1 LSEAPQLFERK
12 CLEAIQGLGKALG
25 QLSLYKLGHPAVA
38 AMLAACGEQLKGLLA
53 ETAQGELAF
62 SVDND
67 KLIANGRIIC
77 GLDSLPSSIPTTFA
91 RFKLSSLTFKSGLD
105 AEDLK
110 AFCELASSRP
120 DSEAGRDPKKYLEGR
135 GVANVILNEAVYA
148 KVGEEALLKA
158 LEQKSLEETIRALVG
173 NAVADPNKQKMVY
186 EKVEALIREDIQ
198 RRIDEVTKPLV
209 REKTGL
215 QNESVRTKGVMEGV
229 ADGVIVVDEGGNI
242 LMMNPAA
249 EQLYAAPLSQ
259 VAGQHLAAKAGAEHL
274 VTLAQEIGTPTDRT
288 IKGDVASSGA
298 DEAKKTMK
306 AASAVVQNEA
316 GKIVGMVSSLHDTAK
331 LRELER
337 MQREFVAHVTHE
349 LRAPLT
355 AIRAALDI
363 LNEEFQ
369 GRVNEEETRIFGS
382 ALHNADRLERLI
394 NDILDFSKIEAGE
407 MRVSVKKAD
416 AERVTREAFESLK
429 PWAQRKDIGYDF
441 DSEQDLPPI
450 MADSHRTTQVLVNL
464 LSNAIKFTPAKGRVA
479 VKVFRPK
486 DGEKVVEITVAD
498 TGPGI
503 PQSEHKRIFE
513 KFIQIATGEV
523 RGGTG
528 LGLAIAKAITH
539 MQNGRLWLESEV
551 GKGSTFYIALPL
563 YGGPAEDGSLPK
575 PSGAEKTLPDALPW
589 WKKLLGLK

>member
-1 LSEAPQLFERK
+1 MSDQPQAFERR

-38 AMLAACGEQLKGLLA
+38 AMLQACGDQLKGLLSQ
-53 ETAQGELAF
+53 TAQGELAF

-77 GLDSLPSSIPTTFA
+77 TLDALPTSIPNTFA
-91 RFKLSSLTFKSGLD
+91 RFKLSSLTFKSGLSSD
-105 AEDLK
+105 DLK
-110 AFCELASSRP
+110 AFCELTSSRP
-120 DSEAGRDPKKYLEGR
+120 DSEAGRDPKKHLEGR
-135 GVANVILNEAVYA
+135 GVVNIILNEAVYA

-173 NAVADPNKQKMVY
+173 NAVADPRKQKMVY
-186 EKVEALIREDIQ
+186 EKVELLIREDIQ

-209 REKTGL
+209 REKNAL
-215 QNESVRTKGVMEGV
+215 QNETARTKGVVEGV
-229 ADGVIVVDEGGNI
+229 ADGVIVVDDGGNI

-249 EQLYAAPLSQ
+249 EHIYSAPLSQ
-259 VAGQHLAAKAGAEHL
+259 VAGKHLGASAGAEHL
-274 VTLAQEIGTPTDRT
+274 VTLAQEIATPVDRA
-288 IKGDVASSGA
+288 IKPDVESRGA
-298 DEAKKTMK
+298 EEAKKTVK
-306 AASAVVQNEA
+306 ASAAVVQNEA
-316 GKIVGMVSSLHDTAK
+316 GKIVGMVSSLHDSAK
-331 LRELER
+331 LKELER

-363 LNEEFQ
+363 LHEEFQ
-369 GRVNEEETRIFGS
+369 GRVNEDETRIMAS

-407 MRVSVKKAD
+407 MRVNVKKAD
-416 AERVTREAFESLK
+416 AERIAREAVDGLK
-429 PWAQRKDIGYDF
+429 PWAQRKDLDLAL
-441 DSEQDLPPI
+441 DVEHDLPPI
-450 MADSHRTTQVLVNL
+450 MADSHRTVQVLVNL
-464 LSNAIKFTPAKGRVA
+464 LSNAIKFTPAKGRID
-479 VKVFRPK
+479 VKVFRGK
-486 DGEKVVEITVAD
+486 TGEKVVEFVVSD

-503 PQSEHKRIFE
+503 PASEHKRIFE

-539 MQNGRLWLESEV
+539 MQNGRLWLESEA
-551 GKGSTFYIALPL
+551 GKGSTFYIALPFWAGPAEE
-563 YGGPAEDGSLPK
+563 GGPAK
-575 PSGAEKTLPDALPW
+575 PASAQAAADALPW

>member
-1 LSEAPQLFERK
+1 MSDQPQIFERK

-38 AMLAACGEQLKGLLA
+38 AMLGTCGEQLKALLS

-67 KLIANGRIIC
+67 KLIANGRIIATM
-77 GLDSLPSSIPTTFA
+77 DALPNSIPSTFS
-91 RFKLSSLTFKSGLD
+91 RFKLSSLTFKSGLSAD
-105 AEDLK
+105 DLK

-135 GVANVILNEAVYA
+135 GVLNVILNEAVYA

-186 EKVEALIREDIQ
+186 EKVESLVREDIQ

-209 REKTGL
+209 RERNAL
-215 QNESVRTKGVMEGV
+215 QNETTRTRGVMEGV
-229 ADGVIVVDEGGNI
+229 ADGVIVVDDGGNI

-259 VAGQHLAAKAGAEHL
+259 VAGQHLSAKAGAEHL
-274 VTLAQEIGTPTDRT
+274 VTLAQEISTPADRT
-288 IKGDVASSGA
+288 IKGEVESRGTD
-298 DEAKKTMK
+298 DAKKTMK
-306 AASAVVQNEA
+306 ASSALVQNEA

-331 LRELER
+331 LREVER

-363 LNEEFQ
+363 LKEELH
-369 GRVNEEETRIFGS
+369 GRVNEEETRIMGS

-407 MRVSVKKAD
+407 MRVNLKKAD
-416 AERVTREAFESLK
+416 AERIARDAFESLR
-429 PWAQRKDIGYDF
+429 PWAQRKSIDF
-441 DSEQDLPPI
+441 TLDVEHNLPPI
-450 MADSHRTTQVLVNL
+450 MADSHRTVQVLVNL
-464 LSNAIKFTPAKGRVA
+464 LSNAIKFTPAKGRVS

-486 DGEKVVEITVAD
+486 DGEKMVEFTVAD

-503 PQSEHKRIFE
+503 PQAEHKRIFE

-528 LGLAIAKAITH
+528 LGLAIAKAVTH
-539 MQNGRLWLESEV
+539 MQNGRLWLDSKV
-551 GKGSTFYIALPL
+551 GQGSTFYIALPFFV
-563 YGGPAEDGSLPK
+563 G
-575 PSGAEKTLPDALPW
+575 PSGESGQAKPEAPAAEPAPW
-589 WKKLLGLK
+589 WKKLFS

>member
-1 LSEAPQLFERK
+1 MSEAPQAFERK

-38 AMLAACGEQLKGLLA
+38 AMLAACGQQLKSLLS
-53 ETAQGELAF
+53 ETPQGELAF

-67 KLIANGRIIC
+67 KLIVNGRIIC
-77 GLDSLPSSIPTTFA
+77 GVDSLPTSIPTTFA
-91 RFKLSSLTFKSGLD
+91 RFKLSSLTFKSGLGPD
-105 AEDLK
+105 DLK

-120 DSEAGRDPKKYLEGR
+120 DSEAGRDPQKFLEGR
-135 GVANVILNEAVYA
+135 GVVNVILNEAVYA
-148 KVGEEALLKA
+148 KVGEEALLQA

-173 NAVADPNKQKMVY
+173 NAVADPKKQKMVY
-186 EKVEALIREDIQ
+186 EKVENLVREDIQ
-198 RRIDEVTKPLV
+198 RRIDEVTRPLV
-209 REKTGL
+209 REKTAL
-215 QNESVRTKGVMEGV
+215 QNETSRTKGVMENV
-229 ADGVIVVDEGGNI
+229 ADGVIVVDDGGNI

-249 EQLYAAPLSQ
+249 EQLYSAPLSQ

-274 VTLAQEIGTPTDRT
+274 VTLAQEIATPADRA
-288 IKGDVASSGA
+288 IKQGVESVGA

-306 AASAVVQNEA
+306 AAAAVVQNEA
-316 GKIVGMVSSLHDTAK
+316 GNIVGIVSSLHDTAK

-363 LNEEFQ
+363 LNEEFR
-369 GRVNEEETRIFGS
+369 GRVSDEETRIMGS
-382 ALHNADRLERLI
+382 ALHNTDRLERLI

-407 MRVSVKKAD
+407 MRVNVKKSD
-416 AERVTREAFESLK
+416 AERIAREAVDGLR
-429 PWAQRKDIGYDF
+429 PWAQRKGIDLSLDA
-441 DSEQDLPPI
+441 EPDLPPI
-450 MADSHRTTQVLVNL
+450 MADSHRTVQVLVNL
-464 LSNAIKFTPAKGRVA
+464 LSNAIKFTPAKGRVT

-486 DGEKVVEITVAD
+486 DGEKIIELTVAD

-503 PQSEHKRIFE
+503 PASEHKRIFE

-539 MQNGRLWLESEV
+539 MQNGRLWLESQE

-563 YGGPAEDGSLPK
+563 WAGPAEEGGAK
-575 PSGAEKTLPDALPW
+575 PAGAEKTVPDQLPW